1 MRETAVLHLLFL
13 SSLVSIAHI
22 YGHISAEEAALH
34 NREIAEAIVKVCDR
48 ELTLE
53 DVRQEELLDIVT

>member
-13 SSLVSIAHI
+13 ASLVTIARV
-22 YGHISAEEAALH
+22 YSRISAEEGALH
-34 NREIAEAIVKVCDR
+34 YRGIAKDIVKVCDR

-53 DVRQEELLDIVT
+53 DVRQEELLD